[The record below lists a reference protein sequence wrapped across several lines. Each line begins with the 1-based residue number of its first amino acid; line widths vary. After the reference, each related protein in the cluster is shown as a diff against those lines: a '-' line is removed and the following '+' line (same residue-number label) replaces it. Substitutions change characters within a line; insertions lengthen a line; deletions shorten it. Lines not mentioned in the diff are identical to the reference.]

1 MKWSHGF
8 ILGRVEALDS
18 KYLGNTFYIFFFG
31 PMVMRWSHGF
41 MNFLS
46 RNFFSISQDINSKDK
61 EGKTPLMHAAARAS
75 RRWVWLDLI
84 TLVLNS

>member
-1 MKWSHGF
+1 MVS
-8 ILGRVEALDS
+8 
-18 KYLGNTFYIFFFG
+18 FF
-31 PMVMRWSHGF
+31 
-41 MNFLS
+41 LEIY
-46 RNFFSISQDINSKDK
+46 FSISQDINSKDK